1 MVDIWHCDA
10 EGAYSGFDPAST
22 RDQQRYLRGAQVT
35 DRDGIVEFVTVYPG
49 WYPGRTVHVHAKV
62 HLDAATVLT
71 TQLYFDYA
79 MTARVYE
86 AEPYASRSGRDTFN
100 DGDSIFDPSL
110 AMALSEQ
117 PDGYLGIASFDV
129 AST

>member
-1 MVDIWHCDA
+1 MEKACGSD
-10 EGAYSGFDPAST
+10 EPEAST
-22 RDQQRYLRGAQVT
+22 ATAEVATTTGAT
-35 DRDGIVEFVTVYPG
+35 TTP
-49 WYPGRTVHVHAKV
+49 KV

-71 TQLYFDYA
+71 TQLYFDDA
-79 MTARVYE
+79 VTARVYE

-100 DGDSIFDPSL
+100 DGDGILDPAL
-110 AMALSEQ
+110 VMALSEQ